1 MDHKTSLEELNKASL
16 TKLEEYIQARSALKD
31 TDHEKLHKAKDDWQ
45 YAWNQ
50 LMETM
55 LVLERLEI

>member
-1 MDHKTSLEELNKASL
+1 MNREELNKAHEQSL
-16 TKLEEYIQARSALKD
+16 KQYNDYVNKKEITKEEAEKITQAKSDWEVAW
-31 TDHEKLHKAKDDWQ
+31 AK
-45 YAWNQ
+45 

>member
-1 MDHKTSLEELNKASL
+1 MNREELNKAHQLSL
-16 TKLEEYIQARSALKD
+16 KQYDDYLSKKEITNEEKEKISQAKSDWEVAW
-31 TDHEKLHKAKDDWQ
+31 AK
-45 YAWNQ
+45 